1 MNDTR
6 GQASP
11 RRNGRARLHLVV
23 LGPALIVI
31 SPIVGL
37 LPGPGGVFVL
47 AAGVGLS
54 LRHIKV
60 AKRTYVRI
68 KRRWPRFGELS
79 DMSLRRPSHF
89 RRKHRRRLL
98 DEGGSIPE

>member
-1 MNDTR
+1 MNERPARPSSGR
-6 GQASP
+6 G
-11 RRNGRARLHLVV
+11 GRVRLHLVV
-23 LGPALIVI
+23 LGPALIVV

-68 KRRWPRFGELS
+68 KRRWPRIGELS
-79 DMSLRRPSHF
+79 DMGLRRPSHF
-89 RRKHRRRLL
+89 RRKRKRRLL
-98 DEGGSIPE
+98 DQDGSL

>member
-1 MNDTR
+1 MNEKPER
-6 GQASP
+6 LSSK
-11 RRNGRARLHLVV
+11 RIGRTRLHLVV
-23 LGPALIVI
+23 LGPSLIVV

-54 LRHIKV
+54 LRHIKA

-68 KRRWPRFGELS
+68 KRRWPRVGELS
-79 DMSLRRPSHF
+79 DMGLRRPSHQ
-89 RRKHRRRLL
+89 RRKRKKRLL
-98 DEGGSIPE
+98 DENGFLGK